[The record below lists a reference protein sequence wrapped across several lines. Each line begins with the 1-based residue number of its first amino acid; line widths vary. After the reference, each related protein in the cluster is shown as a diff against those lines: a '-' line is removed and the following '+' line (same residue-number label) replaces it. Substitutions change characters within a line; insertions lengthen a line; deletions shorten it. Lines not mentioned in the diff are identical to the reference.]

1 MDVVSIF
8 EDLVKI
14 PSPSL
19 CEAEVSKK
27 IMEYTYFNGINAY
40 YDDYKN
46 VIIKRETDFNNFI
59 PISYLYLW

>member
-1 MDVVSIF
+1 MMDNNLLKIF

-19 CEAEVSKK
+19 GEENVSKK
-27 IMEYTYFNGINAY
+27 ILEYTYVNGINAY

-46 VIIKRETDFNNFI
+46 LIIKI
-59 PISYLYLW
+59 LSKYKL